1 MHEPSRSAR
10 RPTRRRLL
18 AAVGTGT
25 ASVLAGC
32 AGGSG
37 GTEPGSD
44 GASGATPEDDSGGS
58 GTPTPSRE
66 PLAPPVAGNSDAAVT
81 LEVYEDY
88 ACPHCARY
96 NAEGFPELEEAYV
109 SPGEIRYEHRDLPI
123 PVADPGSFRAASAAR
138 AVQDAHGDGA
148 FWPYADALFE
158 HSDRIPTDEPDL
170 FARLAEEQGH
180 DPEAVRSA
188 AVERTYR
195 RTVERDRERAIAL
208 GAESTP
214 AFALDGEI
222 VASGFG
228 SATVDT
234 VRAAIDRALSETG

>member
-1 MHEPSRSAR
+1 MTDPGRDGTG
-10 RPTRRRLL
+10 PTRRRLL
-18 AAVGTGT
+18 AGVGTAAT
-25 ASVLAGC
+25 ALLAGC
-32 AGGSG
+32 G
-37 GTEPGSD
+37 GTGGND
-44 GASGATPEDDSGGS
+44 ATGGGGDSS
-58 GTPTPSRE
+58 PTATSTGTPFE
-66 PLAPPVAGNSDAAVT
+66 EALAPPVKGDADAAVT